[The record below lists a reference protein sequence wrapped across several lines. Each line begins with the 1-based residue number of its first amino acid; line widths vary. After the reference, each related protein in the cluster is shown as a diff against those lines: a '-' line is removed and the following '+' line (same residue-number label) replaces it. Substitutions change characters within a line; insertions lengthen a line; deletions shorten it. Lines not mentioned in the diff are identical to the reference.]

1 MGIEEQEEDGKEVVL
16 EEDGME
22 VVVGEGGKEAS
33 GDGGLEGG
41 KVHSRQDM
49 EVGMAF
55 GTHYFL
61 QGQTDDLERPLQ
73 HLVCI
78 YFAKVK

>member
-1 MGIEEQEEDGKEVVL
+1 MEVVL
-16 EEDGME
+16 
-22 VVVGEGGKEAS
+22 GGKEAS

-41 KVHSRQDM
+41 KEGCKVHSRQDM
-49 EVGMAF
+49 EVAEVGMAF

-61 QGQTDDLERPLQ
+61 QGLQGQTDDLERPHQ

-78 YFAKVK
+78 YFFQKVKIMPI